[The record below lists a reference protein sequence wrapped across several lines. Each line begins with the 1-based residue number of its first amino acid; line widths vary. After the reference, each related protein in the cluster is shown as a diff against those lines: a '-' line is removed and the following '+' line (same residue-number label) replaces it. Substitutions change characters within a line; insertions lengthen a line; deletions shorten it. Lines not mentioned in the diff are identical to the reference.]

1 MKPGD
6 LVRFEQTG
14 QLIRRVGDWPTQEK
28 YWTIGLCLSYDK
40 VQGLVKIL
48 YRGKIIK
55 QPKWSVEKAGK
66 KDIEFRRLDET
77 RRFG

>member
-1 MKPGD
+1 MQKGD
-6 LVRFEQTG
+6 LVRFKQHGRLASQFGNWSTG
-14 QLIRRVGDWPTQEK
+14 VN

-77 RRFG
+77 R

>member
-14 QLIRRVGDWPTQEK
+14 QLIHHIGDYPEQEK

-40 VQGLVKIL
+40 VQGKITYVGKEYVKQL
-48 YRGKIIK
+48 
-55 QPKWSVEKAGK
+55 K
-66 KDIEFRRLDET
+66 KNAHAS
-77 RRFG
+77 